1 MAPPKLNFALSC
13 QDLLEFQGS
22 GIAGPFRL
30 LADHEVEAVLRK
42 LSIAKAKLFFWHRI
56 LSRSL
61 FLTKF
66 FRDAR
71 WGKATWHK
79 GMHLVSPT
87 AYALST
93 NEAILDKIQSILG
106 PNLVQWG
113 TDFISQKPGRLHR
126 WHVDADCLECEGI
139 TVWLALDNL
148 NDMTAM
154 KVISGSHRLRVHP
167 AQLSSSCGLDTS
179 DDDAVVKSA
188 LELDSTCE
196 LKTLKAKP
204 GEFFIF
210 FGQVWH
216 SIRNRSQHPRSA
228 ITFQYSPTRAKVKM
242 PAAGYEFPFVWDS
255 RPVPCCLVRGID
267 EFGLNLLVNPPVA
280 AEPPARA
287 E

>member
-1 MAPPKLNFALSC
+1 MSETKLKFALSSDEL
-13 QDLLEFQGS
+13 QDFKRT
-22 GIAGPFRL
+22 GITGPFRL
-30 LADHEVEAVLRK
+30 LADHEVEAALRK

-61 FLTKF
+61 FLTNF

-79 GMHLVSPT
+79 GMHLISPT
-87 AYALST
+87 AYALAT
-93 NEAILDKIQSILG
+93 NEVVLDKLQCILG

-113 TDFISQKPGRLHR
+113 ADFISQKPGRLHR
-126 WHVDADCLECEGI
+126 WHVDADCLHCEGI

-154 KVISGSHRLRVHP
+154 KVISGSHRLGVHP
-167 AQLSSSCGLDTS
+167 AQLSSSYGLDTS
-179 DDDAVVKSA
+179 DDHAVLNSA
-188 LELDSTCE
+188 RELDSTCE

-210 FGQVWH
+210 FGRVWH

-228 ITFQYSPTRAKVKM
+228 ITFQYSPTRAKIKM
-242 PAAGYEFPFVWDS
+242 PAKGYEFPFVWDS
-255 RPVPCCLVRGID
+255 RPVPCCLVRGVD
-267 EFGLNLLVNPPVA
+267 EYGLNLLVDPPLVA
-280 AEPPARA
+280 APRA
-287 E
+287 HAE